1 MSLYGDIVRRVLVAL
16 LIVLSITMEE
26 DEEMVG
32 RQLNSGLEELEPS
45 S

>member
-1 MSLYGDIVRRVLVAL
+1 MISSIVYLTAHYCYSCAVL
-16 LIVLSITMEE
+16 ISREE

-32 RQLNSGLEELEPS
+32 RQFNSLEELEPS